1 MTGLVFANLLTKS
14 YGQSIVLNRFFL
26 FLWLYCVLAVVPAQ
40 VQAQAAGALAIGK
53 FDQDTLS
60 AADLLLADPDSN
72 DSNSSSSTSSSSTT
86 NSGLPLSNG
95 SLGLDSDEPQPFGAS
110 LFRGGFSN
118 SHEDGLN
125 PGYQVQPGDRV
136 TVRVWGAVDFNDVQ
150 VVDPQGNLF
159 IPSVGPVPV
168 AGVTNRDLNT
178 RVQQAVS
185 AVFTDNVRVYT
196 SLNGTQPV
204 AVFVTGFVPAPG
216 RFGGIPSNSALHFLD
231 RAGGVDPVRGSYRNI
246 TLLRNGQTLTTIDLY
261 DFLLYGQLPNIE
273 FQDGDTLVVGEKGN
287 TVSVT
292 GDVSNVAEFEWVD
305 DTLTGDELLQ
315 SAHAIPGVSYVG
327 VSGIRQEKP
336 FSTYVPLDE
345 FKTLLIE
352 NGDAVIFR
360 KDQHDDVIVVEVEG
374 AHLGQSQFAVP
385 KNTRLLEL
393 LDHIAIDTELA
404 DPASVSIRR
413 KSVAD
418 RQKAALDESLSR
430 LEARYLTASSQTD
443 REAVIRAQEARL
455 IGDFVERAREVEPQG
470 RLVVADNGK
479 VANVLLEAGD
489 TITIPRI
496 SESILLSG
504 EVLVAQA
511 MLYKEG
517 RRARDYIQLSGG
529 FSTQALTKSL
539 VLVHANGEVS
549 RGENPVVRPGDEVIV
564 LPKVPSKNLQL
575 ASTIVDIIYKIAIAA
590 SVAVQL

>member
-1 MTGLVFANLLTKS
+1 MF
-14 YGQSIVLNRFFL
+14 NRFL
-26 FLWLYCVLAVVPAQ
+26 QLCSLLCALLVAPAQ
-40 VQAQAAGALAIGK
+40 IHAQAAGALAISK
-53 FDQDTLS
+53 IEEDASQS
-60 AADLLLADPDSN
+60 AAALLLADPDNAS
-72 DSNSSSSTSSSSTT
+72 SNSSSRSSTG
-86 NSGLPLSNG
+86 SGLPLVNN
-95 SLGLDSDEPQPFGAS
+95 SLGGTSDGPEPFGAS

-125 PGYQVQPGDRV
+125 PEYQVQPGDRV

-168 AGVTNRDLNT
+168 GGVTNRDLNT

-246 TLLRNGQTLTTIDLY
+246 KLLRNGQTLATIDLY
-261 DFLLYGQLPNIE
+261 DFLLKGQLPNVE
-273 FQDGDTLVVGEKGN
+273 FKDGDTLVVGEKGS

-292 GDVSNVAEFEWVD
+292 GDVSNVAEFEWVND
-305 DTLTGDELLQ
+305 NLTGQQLLE

-327 VSGIRQEKP
+327 VTGIRQEKS

-345 FKTLLIE
+345 FKSFRIE
-352 NGDAVIFR
+352 NGDSVIFR
-360 KDQHDDVIVVEVEG
+360 RDQHDDVIVVEIEG
-374 AHLGQSQFAVP
+374 AHLGPSQFAVP

-393 LDHIAIDTELA
+393 LDHIAVDTELA
-404 DPASVSIRR
+404 DPTSISVRR

-443 REAVIRAQEARL
+443 REAIIRAQEAQL
-455 IGDFVERAREVEPQG
+455 IGEFVARARNVEPQG
-470 RLVVADNGK
+470 RLVVADNGQI
-479 VANVLLEAGD
+479 ANVLLEAGD
-489 TITIPRI
+489 TISIPRV

-517 RRARDYIQLSGG
+517 RRARDYIKLAGG
-529 FSTQALTKSL
+529 FSNQALTSSL

-564 LPKVPSKNLQL
+564 LPKVPVKNLQL

>member
-1 MTGLVFANLLTKS
+1 MF
-14 YGQSIVLNRFFL
+14 NRFIL
-26 FLWLYCVLAVVPAQ
+26 FCWLLCAVFTVPSQAF
-40 VQAQAAGALAIGK
+40 AQAAGAFAIGALK
-53 FDQDTLS
+53 EADTLS
-60 AADLLLADPDSN
+60 AAELLLADPDS
-72 DSNSSSSTSSSSTT
+72 STSDSTTSNATQSAT
-86 NSGLPLSNG
+86 NSGLPLPRG
-95 SLGLDSDEPQPFGAS
+95 VLGESSDGPQPFGAS

-125 PGYQVQPGDRV
+125 PEYQVQPGDRV

-159 IPSVGPVPV
+159 IPSVGPIPV
-168 AGVTNRDLNT
+168 GGVTNRDLNN

-185 AVFTDNVRVYT
+185 AVFTNNVRVYT

-246 TLLRNGQTLTTIDLY
+246 KLLRDGQTLATIDLY
-261 DFLLYGQLPNIE
+261 DFLLKGQLPNVE
-273 FQDGDTLVVGEKGN
+273 FKDGDTLVVGGKGN

-292 GDVSNVAEFEWVD
+292 GDVANTAEFEWVSE
-305 DTLTGDELLQ
+305 TLSGRELLD
-315 SAHAIPGVSYVG
+315 SAQAIPGVSFVG
-327 VSGIRQEKP
+327 VSGIRQEKT

-345 FKTLLIE
+345 FKNFRIQ
-352 NGDAVIFR
+352 NGDSVIFR

-374 AHLGQSQFAVP
+374 AHLGPSQFAVP

-404 DPASVSIRR
+404 DPTSVSVRR

-418 RQKAALDESLSR
+418 RQKAALDDSLSR

-455 IGDFVERAREVEPQG
+455 IGQFVARARQVEPQG
-470 RLVVADNGK
+470 RLVVVDGGK

-489 TITIPRI
+489 TITIPRM
-496 SESILLSG
+496 SESVLLSG

-517 RRARDYIQLSGG
+517 RRAREYINLSGG
-529 FSTQALTKSL
+529 FSNQALRKSL
-539 VLVHANGEVS
+539 VLVHANGEVT
-549 RGENPVVRPGDEVIV
+549 RGENPVVRPGDEIIV
-564 LPKVPSKNLQL
+564 LPKVPVKNLQL

>member
-1 MTGLVFANLLTKS
+1 M
-14 YGQSIVLNRFFL
+14 LNRFFL
-26 FLWLYCVLAVVPAQ
+26 FCWLLCVLSVVPAQ
-40 VQAQAAGALAIGK
+40 VQAQAAGAFAIGALK
-53 FDQDTLS
+53 EADTLS
-60 AADLLLADPDSN
+60 AAELLLATPDREGADGS
-72 DSNSSSSTSSSSTT
+72 SSSSTNTGFPSSSA
-86 NSGLPLSNG
+86 
-95 SLGLDSDEPQPFGAS
+95 LGLSSDEPQPFGAN

-125 PGYQVQPGDRV
+125 PGYQVQAGDRV

-150 VVDPQGNLF
+150 VVDPSGNLF

-168 AGVTNRDLNT
+168 AGVTNRDLNR
-178 RVQQAVS
+178 RVQQAVN

-246 TLLRNGQTLTTIDLY
+246 KLLREGQTLATIDLY
-261 DFLLYGQLPNIE
+261 DFLLKGQLPNVE
-273 FQDGDTLVVGEKGN
+273 FRDGDTLVVGGKGN

-292 GDVSNVAEFEWVD
+292 GDVSNVAEFEWVND
-305 DTLTGDELLQ
+305 SLSGHELLE
-315 SAHAIPGVSYVG
+315 SAQAIPGVSYVG
-327 VSGIRQEKP
+327 VSGIRQEKS

-345 FKTLLIE
+345 FKGFKIE
-352 NGDAVIFR
+352 NGDSVIFR

-374 AHLGQSQFAVP
+374 AHLGPSQYAVP

-404 DPASVSIRR
+404 DPKSVSVRR
-413 KSVAD
+413 VSVAD

-455 IGDFVERAREVEPQG
+455 IGEFVARARTVEPQG
-470 RLVVADNGK
+470 RLVVVDNGT

-489 TITIPRI
+489 TITIPRV

-511 MLYKEG
+511 MLYKKG
-517 RRARDYIQLSGG
+517 RRAREYIKLSGG
-529 FSTQALTKSL
+529 FSTQALRTSL
-539 VLVHANGEVS
+539 ILVHTNGEVT
-549 RGENPVVRPGDEVIV
+549 RGENPMVRPGDEIIV
-564 LPKVPSKNLQL
+564 LPKVPVKNLQL

-590 SVAVQL
+590 SVAIQL